1 MLSEWYRRLQIIR
14 SRRTGLQQYHRHSPF
29 LYETVSGT
37 ELNKILPMLYL
48 ADFTDEYRVAHTKVM
63 VKYVDK
69 CRGAGVI
76 QTMARSLACNSVN
89 ATSASPCAE
98 KLATRIDTKA
108 AQPIKNDKSWSSV
121 RQARSV
127 CQTENTSV
135 DLDEL
140 RHLEEA
146 AHLEL
151 VSLIDTLVRQIHI
164 ACQDGANACM
174 NRRREALKAIR
185 HRVQEAYQELL

>member
-1 MLSEWYRRLQIIR
+1 M
-14 SRRTGLQQYHRHSPF
+14 
-29 LYETVSGT
+29 
-37 ELNKILPMLYL
+37 
-48 ADFTDEYRVAHTKVM
+48 
-63 VKYVDK
+63 
-69 CRGAGVI
+69 
-76 QTMARSLACNSVN
+76 
-89 ATSASPCAE
+89 
-98 KLATRIDTKA
+98 
-108 AQPIKNDKSWSSV
+108 

-127 CQTENTSV
+127 CQTETASV